1 MEVSVRELASLLN
14 GEIEGNPE
22 VIINRPSR
30 IEEGGE
36 GSVSFLGN
44 PKYEHYAYSTT
55 ASALLVDRGFKPREP
70 VQATLIRVDDVYAA
84 VGFLLEKFDQAK
96 AVQANISDKAQV
108 DPTAHIGKNVFIGA
122 FAIIEAGAQIG
133 DGCQIGA
140 QVYIGRNAAV
150 GNDTRLYPG
159 VRILDDCQIG
169 QRCIL
174 HANAVVGADGFGFA
188 PQADGPFKKIPQIG
202 NVILEDDV
210 EIGANTTIDR
220 ASIGSTILRRGVKL
234 DNLIQVAHNVEIG
247 ENTVIA
253 ALTGIAGSVKIG
265 KNCMIGGQ
273 VGFAGHIQVAD
284 GTKIQ
289 AQTGVA
295 SHVKE
300 PGTALC
306 GTPAIGYTQYI
317 KAYSVFKQLPDLY
330 KRFHI
335 IEQRIP
341 SNLP

>member
-1 MEVSVRELASLLN
+1 MEVSVRVLASLLN

-36 GSVSFLGN
+36 GSISFLGN
-44 PKYEHYAYSTT
+44 SKYEHYVYSTT
-55 ASALLVDRGFKPREP
+55 ASALLVDRGFEPREP
-70 VQATLIRVDDVYAA
+70 VRATLIRVDDVYAA
-84 VGFLLEKFDQAK
+84 VSFLLEKFDQAK
-96 AVQANISDKAQV
+96 AVQASISDKAQV
-108 DPTAHIGKNVFIGA
+108 DPAAHIGNHVFIGP
-122 FAIIEAGAQIG
+122 FAVIEAGAWIG

-140 QVYIGRNAAV
+140 QVYVGRNAVV
-150 GNDTRLYPG
+150 GDETRLYPG

-169 QRCIL
+169 RRCIL

-210 EIGANTTIDR
+210 EIGANTTVDR

-253 ALTGIAGSVKIG
+253 ALTGISGSVKIG

-273 VGFAGHIQVAD
+273 VGFSGHIQVAD

-335 IEQRIP
+335 IEQRI

>member
-1 MEVSVRELASLLN
+1 MEVSVRVLASLLN

-44 PKYEHYAYSTT
+44 PKYEHYVYSTT
-55 ASALLVDRGFKPREP
+55 ASALLVDRGFEPREP
-70 VQATLIRVDDVYAA
+70 VRATLIRVDDVYAA
-84 VGFLLEKFDQAK
+84 VGFLLEKFNQAK
-96 AVQANISDKAQV
+96 AVQASISDKAQV
-108 DPTAHIGKNVFIGA
+108 DPAAHIGKHVFIGP
-122 FAIIEAGAQIG
+122 FAVIEAGAWIG

-140 QVYIGRNAAV
+140 QVYVGRNAVV
-150 GNDTRLYPG
+150 GDETRLYPG

-169 QRCIL
+169 RRCIL

-253 ALTGIAGSVKIG
+253 ALTGISGSVKIG

-273 VGFAGHIQVAD
+273 VGFSGHIQVAD

-335 IEQRIP
+335 IEQRI

>member
-1 MEVSVRELASLLN
+1 MEITVSFLAALLN
-14 GEIEGNPE
+14 GVIEGDPNT
-22 VIINRPSR
+22 VITRPSR
-30 IEEGGE
+30 IEEGGA
-36 GSVSFLGN
+36 GTISFLGN
-44 PKYEHYAYSTT
+44 PKYESFAYTTT
-55 ASALLVDRGFKPREP
+55 ASALLVSRDFEP
-70 VQATLIRVDDVYAA
+70 KQPVHACLIRVDDVYAA
-84 VGFLLEKFDQAK
+84 VSLLLEKFDQSK
-96 AVQANISDKAQV
+96 AAASGISDRADV
-108 DPTAHIGKNVFIGA
+108 SPHAHIGAGVSVGA
-122 FAIIEAGAQIG
+122 YTVIEAGARIEE
-133 DGCQIGA
+133 GCQIAA
-140 QVYIGRNAAV
+140 QVFIGKNAVV
-150 GNDTRLYPG
+150 GAGSILYPG

-169 QRCIL
+169 KRCIL

-188 PQADGPFKKIPQIG
+188 PLEDGTYKKIPQIG

-247 ENTVIA
+247 ADTVIA

-273 VGFAGHIQVAD
+273 VGFSGHIHVAD

-295 SHVKE
+295 SHVKQ
-300 PGTALC
+300 PGTYLC
-306 GTPAIGYTQYI
+306 GTPAIDFTQYI

-335 IEQRIP
+335 LEKSVKP
-341 SNLP
+341 SNS